1 MKWFEKIRLWVLAT
15 LPAWGA
21 GGIVLAGFLDS
32 SFLSLPLINDL
43 LVIQLSV
50 LHPGRMPLYAAA
62 ATLGSLAGCLTI
74 YALAHRGGEAYFHR
88 HAGGRAAR
96 IRHWLER
103 NSFLSVAIGSI
114 LPPPMPFK
122 LLVIG
127 AGVFQAGLR
136 PFSLALVAGRGF
148 RYLVIGILAVQ
159 YGEAAQRAILE
170 HKLVFALGACAFV
183 LVCYAATRLLFR
195 NAPV

>member
-1 MKWFEKIRLWVLAT
+1 LKAFNKIRLWVLAT

-21 GGIVLAGFLDS
+21 GGIFLAGFLDS
-32 SFLSLPLINDL
+32 SILSLPLINDL
-43 LVIQLSV
+43 LVIQLSI
-50 LHPGRMPLYAAA
+50 LHPGRMPLYVAA
-62 ATLGSLAGCLTI
+62 ATLGSLAGGLLV
-74 YALAHRGGEAYFHR
+74 YALAHRGGEVYFHR

-96 IRHWLER
+96 IRHWIER
-103 NSFLSVAIGSI
+103 NTFLSVAIGAI

-148 RYLVIGILAVQ
+148 RYLVIGLVAVR
-159 YGEAAQRAILE
+159 YGQAAERAIIE
-170 HKLVFALGACAFV
+170 HKFDFALAACAFV
-183 LVCYAATRLLFR
+183 LASYLATRLLFR
-195 NAPV
+195 SAHV

>member
-1 MKWFEKIRLWVLAT
+1 MAT

-21 GGIVLAGFLDS
+21 GGIFLAGFLDS
-32 SFLSLPLINDL
+32 SFVSLPLINDI
-43 LVIQLSV
+43 LVIQLSI

-62 ATLGSLAGCLTI
+62 ATLGSLAGCLII
-74 YALAHRGGEAYFHR
+74 YAIAHRGGEVYFHR

-122 LLVIG
+122 VLVIG

-136 PFSLALVAGRGF
+136 PFSMALLVGRGF
-148 RYLVIGILAVQ
+148 RYLVIGILAVR
-159 YGEAAQRAILE
+159 YGEPAQRAMVE
-170 HKLVFALGACAFV
+170 HKLAFALGASAFV
-183 LVCYAATRLLFR
+183 LLCYLATRLLFR
-195 NAPV
+195 KAPV